1 MTEITADNINNLIT
15 NDVKQFMKTVK
26 PRKERTERQKEN
38 DVKLKER
45 LTEYHK
51 KKKQTKEDVALQHIQ
66 DTLEQLQEQK
76 EIEEMIQIVDEP
88 AASSLV
94 GMQPVVE
101 VIEVVKA
108 SRGRPKKHNHPPAT
122 TEIKEI
128 RSIDNVCGV

>member
-66 DTLEQLQEQK
+66 DTLSQLQEQQ

-88 AASSLV
+88 
-94 GMQPVVE
+94 VVE

-108 SRGRPKKHNHPPAT
+108 RRGRPKKHNHPAAS

>member
-66 DTLEQLQEQK
+66 DTLDHIQEQK
-76 EIEEMIQIVDEP
+76 EIDEMIHLDDI
-88 AASSLV
+88 
-94 GMQPVVE
+94 VVE
-101 VIEVVKA
+101 VAEVVEVVKA
-108 SRGRPKKHNHPPAT
+108 RRGRPKKHNHPAAS
-122 TEIKEI
+122 TEIKQF
-128 RSIDNVCGV
+128 RSIDDVCSV

>member
-26 PRKERTERQKEN
+26 PRKERTEKQKEN

-51 KKKQTKEDVALQHIQ
+51 RKKQAKEVIALQQIQ
-66 DTLEQLQEQK
+66 DTLDQLQEQK

-88 AASSLV
+88 VAEAV
-94 GMQPVVE
+94 
-101 VIEVVKA
+101 EVVKA
-108 SRGRPKKHNHPPAT
+108 RRGRPKKHNHPPAS

-128 RSIDNVCGV
+128 RSIDDVCGV

>member
-26 PRKERTERQKEN
+26 PRKERTEKQKEN

-51 KKKQTKEDVALQHIQ
+51 RKKQAKEVIALQHIQ
-66 DTLEQLQEQK
+66 DTLDQVQEQK

-88 AASSLV
+88 AAE
-94 GMQPVVE
+94 VVD
-101 VIEVVKA
+101 VVEVVKA
-108 SRGRPKKHNHPPAT
+108 RRGRPKKHNHPPAS

-128 RSIDNVCGV
+128 RSIDDVCGV

>member
-51 KKKQTKEDVALQHIQ
+51 RKKQAKEVIALQHIQ

-76 EIEEMIQIVDEP
+76 EIEEMIQIIDAPTV
-88 AASSLV
+88 
-94 GMQPVVE
+94 
-101 VIEVVKA
+101 EVVKA
-108 SRGRPKKHNHPPAT
+108 KRGRPKKHNHPAAST
-122 TEIKEI
+122 EI
-128 RSIDNVCGV
+128 RSIDDVCSV

>member
-15 NDVKQFMKTVK
+15 NDVKQFMKTIK
-26 PRKERTERQKEN
+26 PRKERTEKQKEN

-51 KKKQTKEDVALQHIQ
+51 RKKQAKEVIALQHIQ
-66 DTLEQLQEQK
+66 DTLDHVQEQK

-88 AASSLV
+88 IV
-94 GMQPVVE
+94 DVV
-101 VIEVVKA
+101 EVVKA
-108 SRGRPKKHNHPPAT
+108 KRGRPKKHNHPAAS

-128 RSIDNVCGV
+128 RSIDDVCGV